1 MEQHP
6 HGASEHEDPAAD
18 PAADPPDPD
27 LQAMDLETLRT
38 VSHPVLAALIADLRA
53 RVAAPGSEALWG
65 FDNSM

>member
-1 MEQHP
+1 MEQQP
-6 HGASEHEDPAAD
+6 HGASERYEPGAVQAGL
-18 PAADPPDPD
+18 D

-38 VSHPVLAALIADLRA
+38 VQHPVLAALVEDLRD